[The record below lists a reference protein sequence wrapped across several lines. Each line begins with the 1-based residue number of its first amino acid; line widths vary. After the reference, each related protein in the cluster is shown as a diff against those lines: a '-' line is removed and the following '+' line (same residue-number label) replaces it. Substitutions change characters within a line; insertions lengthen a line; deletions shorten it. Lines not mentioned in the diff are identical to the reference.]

1 MSSRRNKHTWLR
13 LDLRQVLL
21 TLGQFSGKEL
31 LSVTA
36 NRQIQLIRENSNSSL
51 LVYVCQS
58 DLDARCF
65 MCVWAVDMHLGY
77 GLEIPAEPPVMF
89 TTFDQCHRWASSP

>member
-36 NRQIQLIRENSNSSL
+36 NRQIQLIREK
-51 LVYVCQS
+51 Q
-58 DLDARCF
+58 
-65 MCVWAVDMHLGY
+65 
-77 GLEIPAEPPVMF
+77 
-89 TTFDQCHRWASSP
+89 